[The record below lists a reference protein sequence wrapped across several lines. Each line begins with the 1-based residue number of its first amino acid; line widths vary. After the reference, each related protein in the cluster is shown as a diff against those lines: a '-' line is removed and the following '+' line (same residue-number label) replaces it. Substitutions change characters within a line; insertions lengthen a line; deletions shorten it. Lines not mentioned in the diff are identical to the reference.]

1 VVNDERGHEAGD
13 RLLQHVA
20 SRLLECVRVTD
31 TVARLGG
38 DEFAIL
44 LEDSADA
51 LEVADRVVTSVRQ
64 PMPIGEV
71 PVHTSISVG
80 IAHHRGAPAS
90 VNGSERRETP
100 VPLRRTQVPS
110 TAAIAATA
118 QRDATAALLLRHAD
132 IAMYAAK
139 GAGKSRAVLAD
150 ALSAQDSG

>member
-1 VVNDERGHEAGD
+1 MPEFPLRRTA
-13 RLLQHVA
+13 
-20 SRLLECVRVTD
+20 
-31 TVARLGG
+31 VARLGG

-118 QRDATAALLLRHAD
+118 QREATAALLLRHAD
-132 IAMYAAK
+132 VAMYAAK